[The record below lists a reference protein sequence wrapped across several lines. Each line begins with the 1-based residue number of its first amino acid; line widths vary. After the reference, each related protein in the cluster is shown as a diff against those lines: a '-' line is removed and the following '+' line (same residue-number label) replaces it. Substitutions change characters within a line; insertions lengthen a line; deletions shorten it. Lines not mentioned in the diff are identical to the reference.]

1 MATIRKLRGRWQAQV
16 RRRGVAPRAKSFNSK
31 AEAQHWAQD
40 LEAEANRSGWVADTR
55 LAEKT
60 TLRELL
66 TRYCAEVT
74 PGKRGAVSEASRI
87 NSILRCPMSHRTLA
101 KLTSADVA
109 TYRDER
115 LKSVAPAI
123 VVRELNTVSH
133 AIEIATREWGLWLPR
148 NPAKLVRRPPVLR
161 GRTRRLKEGEE
172 QRLLSACDRGRTPLL
187 KPLIIL
193 AIETAMRR
201 GEMLDLQWEH
211 VDLVRCVAH
220 LPLTKNGDSRDIPLS
235 RRAVAILQGLKAEKA
250 DKSRDAERVF
260 PATGNSIRLA
270 FEHLRVR
277 AEMDDFHFHDLRH
290 EAVSRLFEKG
300 LNIAEVSAISGH
312 KELRM
317 LRRYTHLRAED
328 LVSRLG

>member
-16 RRRGVAPRAKSFNSK
+16 RRRGVAPRAKSFNTK
-31 AEAQHWAQD
+31 TDAQRWAQD

-109 TYRDER
+109 SYRDER
-115 LKSVAPAI
+115 LKSVAPAT

-133 AIEIATREWGLWLPR
+133 AIE
-148 NPAKLVRRPPVLR
+148 
-161 GRTRRLKEGEE
+161 
-172 QRLLSACDRGRTPLL
+172 
-187 KPLIIL
+187 
-193 AIETAMRR
+193 TAMRR
-201 GEMLDLQWEH
+201 GEMLELQWQH

-220 LPLTKNGDSRDIPLS
+220 LPLTKNGDTRDIPLS
-235 RRAVAILQGLKAEKA
+235 RRAVATLQE
-250 DKSRDAERVF
+250 
-260 PATGNSIRLA
+260 
-270 FEHLRVR
+270 
-277 AEMDDFHFHDLRH
+277 
-290 EAVSRLFEKG
+290 
-300 LNIAEVSAISGH
+300 
-312 KELRM
+312 
-317 LRRYTHLRAED
+317 
-328 LVSRLG
+328 

>member
-31 AEAQHWAQD
+31 AEAQRWAQD

-115 LKSVAPAI
+115 LKSVAPAT

-148 NPAKLVRRPPVLR
+148 NPVKLVRRPQVPR
-161 GRTRRLKEGEE
+161 GRTRRLKAGEE
-172 QRLLSACDRGRTPLL
+172 VRLLAACDSGRTPLM

-201 GEMLDLQWEH
+201 GEMLDLQWQH

-235 RRAVAILQGLKAEKA
+235 RCAVANPQGAEGRQG
-250 DKSRDAERVF
+250 SRRRAGFSDVAERCSSLF
-260 PATGNSIRLA
+260 RAPPRSGRNGRFSLPRSAPRRNQPAVRTGL
-270 FEHLRVR
+270 EHRRGLR
-277 AEMDDFHFHDLRH
+277 DLGP
-290 EAVSRLFEKG
+290 S
-300 LNIAEVSAISGH
+300 
-312 KELRM
+312 
-317 LRRYTHLRAED
+317 
-328 LVSRLG
+328 

>member
-16 RRRGVAPRAKSFNSK
+16 RRRGVAPRAKSFDSK
-31 AEAQHWAQD
+31 AVAQRWAQD

-60 TLRELL
+60 TVRELL

-74 PGKRGAVSEASRI
+74 PGKRGAVS
-87 NSILRCPMSHRTLA
+87 
-101 KLTSADVA
+101 
-109 TYRDER
+109 
-115 LKSVAPAI
+115 
-123 VVRELNTVSH
+123 H

-148 NPAKLVRRPPVLR
+148 NPVKLVRRPQVPR
-161 GRTRRLKEGEE
+161 GRTRRLKVGEE
-172 QRLLSACDRGRTPLL
+172 ARLLAACDSGRTPMM

-201 GEMLDLQWEH
+201 GEMLDLRWQH

-235 RRAVAILQGLKAEKA
+235 RRAVAILKELKA
-250 DKSRDAERVF
+250 DKGRDAERVF
-260 PATGNSIRLA
+260 PVTGNSIRLA

-277 AEMDDFHFHDLRH
+277 AGMDDFRFHDLRH
-290 EAVSRLFEKG
+290 EGISRLFELG

-312 KELRM
+312 RELKM
-317 LRRYTHLRAED
+317 LMRYTHLRAVD